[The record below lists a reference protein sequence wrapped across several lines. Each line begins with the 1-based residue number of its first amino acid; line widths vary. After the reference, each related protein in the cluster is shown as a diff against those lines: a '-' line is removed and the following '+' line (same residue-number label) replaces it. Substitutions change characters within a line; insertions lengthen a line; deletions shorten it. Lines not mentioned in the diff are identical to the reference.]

1 MTNELW
7 AGSRSIVEPYSD
19 YVSIDAVYTP
29 DPAQPI
35 VALPGVLFYHQGP
48 GVFMSIQKLT
58 VDGLRCRDLSVAL
71 ACGVIYSERKG
82 LNAHSGKG
90 LSIFVV
96 DFGKKVEFCRGGKR
110 REDFV
115 IWVYGFKI

>member
-1 MTNELW
+1 MFWIQLIYILTILPTYQPDMTNELW

-58 VDGLRCRDLSVAL
+58 VDGLRSYKDNKLIMTLVPT
-71 ACGVIYSERKG
+71 
-82 LNAHSGKG
+82 
-90 LSIFVV
+90 
-96 DFGKKVEFCRGGKR
+96 
-110 REDFV
+110 
-115 IWVYGFKI
+115 

>member
-1 MTNELW
+1 MPNGTPEIRIYRPLLERAFAIRRLKYSSLFLLLDFFFLQCREEGRERERREIKKKRIALEL
-7 AGSRSIVEPYSD
+7 
-19 YVSIDAVYTP
+19 
-29 DPAQPI
+29 
-35 VALPGVLFYHQGP
+35 
-48 GVFMSIQKLT
+48 LT
-58 VDGLRCRDLSVAL
+58 RHRCRDLSVAL

-90 LSIFVV
+90 LSFFVV

-115 IWVYGFKI
+115 IW